1 MRTSNTVCSPQVL
14 GSQVALNMIRKQV
27 ISLPTLGPRTNSA
40 PQVALTSPKHTHRQ
54 ASTILVSS
62 YMDIY
67 TLICPPLSTAY
78 AHILPSICY
87 FQTAARITTSRPIA
101 AARKGKLLN
110 RSSLPPHLR
119 QSQLAI
125 HNPMFHCYVI
135 ACLQSTDVAIVPV
148 ITHSQVFKR
157 IVYCE

>member
-14 GSQVALNMIRKQV
+14 GSQVALNIIRKQV

-67 TLICPPLSTAY
+67 TLICPPAINGLRSHTSVHLLFPDRSANY
-78 AHILPSICY
+78 HL
-87 FQTAARITTSRPIA
+87 QTNCSNE
-101 AARKGKLLN
+101 KG
-110 RSSLPPHLR
+110 
-119 QSQLAI
+119 
-125 HNPMFHCYVI
+125 
-135 ACLQSTDVAIVPV
+135 
-148 ITHSQVFKR
+148 
-157 IVYCE
+157 